1 LQVYCD
7 AGCPVCV
14 HKRRKDT
21 HEEGEDVF
29 YYCNSCRNVYL
40 CTFPLTRKVGI
51 RRTYE
56 CLMNTCKESLSS
68 VPLSKAFEIGL
79 SSKIT
84 TRFLNGTLYKNV
96 WTEHNAYQSKRQREL
111 MENRVY
117 WFDGGDTL
125 IDTDVLDDHAEFL
138 KGYDGLTVPIMAE
151 VLARTQSIGPEYLD
165 FPAEKDAFIDE
176 LKNFSKRTIEILYRI
191 LEGKK
196 LGDYSSLA
204 INLMV
209 RNDLFDSKF
218 ISSNIPVWLQG
229 IVNLIGISNTGKF
242 TWFIIVRDAGEDDF
256 VNNIM
261 NDLLSLHS
269 LNFANLEKIY
279 VISDQFS
286 WITQEILKKQSSI
299 NTSYGK
305 AYLKLFMLQDLTE
318 VAEEVS

>member
-1 LQVYCD
+1 
-7 AGCPVCV
+7 
-14 HKRRKDT
+14 
-21 HEEGEDVF
+21 
-29 YYCNSCRNVYL
+29 
-40 CTFPLTRKVGI
+40 
-51 RRTYE
+51 
-56 CLMNTCKESLSS
+56 MNTCKESLSS